1 MTPVRR
7 QHVCV
12 KTGGSRVTGC
22 FLFLFIQRRKK
33 EKKSSAPLPRSL
45 FTNWELK
52 K

>member
-1 MTPVRR
+1 M
-7 QHVCV
+7 
-12 KTGGSRVTGC
+12 KTRGSRITGC

-33 EKKSSAPLPRSL
+33 EKKIFAPLPHSL